1 MMSAAPPTM
10 AYSWRAAQK
19 LDAALLQTHVLKHFA
34 ARWFDRNEI
43 SARFPPIAGFRILW
57 LSNFFFSCAW
67 VGFFMGWRRCSCRSR
82 RKLTN
87 AVRSPAV
94 RRRPRALWVNAGH
107 FDSNR
112 KQTQGRSPRRLLS
125 RAPRRP
131 TRFRAA
137 HDEDILGRTAVC

>member
-57 LSNFFFSCAW
+57 LSSFFFSCAW

-87 AVRSPAV
+87 GYEARPYGVDLGLCGLMPAISI
-94 RRRPRALWVNAGH
+94 PTVNK
-107 FDSNR
+107 R
-112 KQTQGRSPRRLLS
+112 KVDLHVGY
-125 RAPRRP
+125 
-131 TRFRAA
+131 
-137 HDEDILGRTAVC
+137 